1 MLDCLGVAGI
11 ECQIMLL
18 LQHLDRRRIEPY
30 LCLLRGEDEHSR
42 QFAEVDG
49 RPILRLGVRS
59 LRHPSTLRK
68 AIEFGRFLRRER
80 IDVLHPL
87 FPDSLYF
94 GTPIARLTGVPRVVR
109 FRVDLNW
116 WMKPK
121 DRWLGRILSTV
132 LDATVAN
139 CEASK
144 RVAVE
149 HEWALP
155 ETIEIISNGV
165 DLSRFPES
173 ECRRYGDPTSHE
185 TRVGVVANL
194 RPVKNLDLLVRAAAL
209 LKPSHPNV
217 RYQIAGEGTCR
228 SDLELLIGEYGL
240 QNCFDLLGT
249 VADIPAFLRTL
260 DVAVLCSKS
269 EGSPNSIMEYMAAGL
284 PIVATDVGGCGELI
298 THDQHGLLMPAGDA
312 SQLAVAIDRLL
323 RDPGLSRQL
332 GTNARHRA
340 FAEFGV
346 DRQARRYEEF
356 YEQLYLTTKGKPL
369 SSLRRDEAVPRD
381 IDMECGT
388 PRSMCGTTE
397 NT

>member
-1 MLDCLGVAGI
+1 
-11 ECQIMLL
+11 MLL

-42 QFAEVDG
+42 QVVDVDG
-49 RPILRLGVRS
+49 RPVLRLGVRS

-94 GTPIARLTGVPRVVR
+94 GTPIAKLAGVPCVVR

-121 DRWLGRILSTV
+121 DCWMGRILSTV

-144 RVAVE
+144 RVVVE
-149 HEWALP
+149 HEWASP
-155 ETIEIISNGV
+155 ETIEIIPNGV
-165 DLSRFPES
+165 DLSRFPEP
-173 ECRRYGDPTSHE
+173 ECRRYGDPANHE

-209 LKPSHPNV
+209 LKSSHPNV

-228 SDLELLIGEYGL
+228 SDLESLIREYGL
-240 QNCFDLLGT
+240 QDRFDLLGT

-260 DVAVLCSKS
+260 QMAVLCSQS

-284 PIVATDVGGCGELI
+284 PTVATDVGGCGELI
-298 THDQHGLLMPAGDA
+298 THEEQGLLTPPGNPT
-312 SQLAVAIDRLL
+312 QLAAAIDRLL
-323 RDPGLSRQL
+323 RD
-332 GTNARHRA
+332 RA
-340 FAEFGV
+340 FASCLGASGRQKALAEYGV
-346 DRQARRYEEF
+346 NLQARRYESF
-356 YEQLYLTTKGKPL
+356 YHQLLQKKGLLKNDTVADARDH
-369 SSLRRDEAVPRD
+369 SSSERPATLMAP
-381 IDMECGT
+381 
-388 PRSMCGTTE
+388 
-397 NT
+397 